1 MQEIFTNPT
10 VPQRRVWH
18 DIGARLGIGM
28 SMSICDAMDF
38 TDSQAEGGEP

>member
-1 MQEIFTNPT
+1 MRICFTNLT
-10 VPQRRVWH
+10 VPRRRVWH

-38 TDSQAEGGEP
+38 ADSQAEGGEP